1 MEGVS
6 KDAEETFSG
15 EEEELLKH
23 PRENGSELPT
33 VLRLHSDSDPIP
45 PQGPTD
51 SYKCLIIEKLV
62 TTIPFQVFQTWSTLQ
77 NVVISSPTLD
87 VGMSAFAECTRL
99 KNVNM
104 SCTTLRLGASVFD
117 SCTSLE
123 TITFSEGCIL
133 MELQKSTFRN
143 CSALKDLQLPASL
156 KTIKENCF
164 ENCSSFCRMDLP
176 ASLVR
181 IGDSAFQ
188 RCSSLRSIDIPG
200 SVIHVCNL
208 AFFECHSL
216 QSVTLQKGLISIADF
231 AFGYCFALESIK
243 FPRTVGAIGSHCFT
257 SCTSLVTIELP
268 PLLKRIDDGVFSDCT
283 SLKRVWVPSTLESI
297 GHHAFRSCCNLVS
310 IEIPQNGNLS
320 FLDSNAMEGCTDLR
334 NMALPPTANPRELTF
349 SNCHTM
355 IRRTKVDL
363 LEALQNRFEGRLV
376 HDMCYHC
383 GKDLTVVRLE
393 DALAA
398 DSEESFLRTDKLGLN
413 LLQVLL
419 LSFHPKRGVLLFFV
433 KKYPT
438 SFIPN
443 SFGVRMTID
452 VSVRRVIDD
461 LCHLNE
467 LSTIQDIL
475 DVSLSHRVKVLGS
488 QSWKNS
494 IYNLV
499 GSLSSARNFASRK
512 DVILRILSKV
522 ESYDRLET
530 TSLLELA
537 VWKTAF
543 VLSYANPKKLTS
555 VGREHVRVTNGSN
568 VIIPQV
574 AAFLWDVDVD

>member
-1 MEGVS
+1 MEGTS
-6 KDAEETFSG
+6 EDFEETITG
-15 EEEELLKH
+15 EKEEVINDPSEIGTEL
-23 PRENGSELPT
+23 ST
-33 VLRLHSDSDPIP
+33 VLRLHTDSDPIP
-45 PQGPTD
+45 PPGPNDT
-51 SYKCLIIEKLV
+51 YKGLIIEESV
-62 TTIPFQVFQTWSTLQ
+62 TTIPFQVFQTWSALQ
-77 NVVISSPTLD
+77 NVAVSSLTLD
-87 VGMSAFAECTRL
+87 VGMSAFGKCTRL
-99 KNVNM
+99 ESVTM
-104 SCTTLRLGASVFD
+104 SCTTLRMGASVFD
-117 SCTSLE
+117 GCTSLE
-123 TITFSEGCIL
+123 TVTFSEGCIL
-133 MELQKSTFRN
+133 MELQNSTFRN
-143 CSALKDLQLPASL
+143 CSALKDLRLPASL
-156 KTIKENCF
+156 KTINEKCF
-164 ENCSSFCRMDLP
+164 ENCSSLCRMDLP

-188 RCSSLRSIDIPG
+188 RCSSLRSIVIPG

-208 AFFECHSL
+208 AFFECHGL
-216 QSVTLQKGLISIADF
+216 QSVTLQRGLISIADF

-243 FPRTVGAIGSHCFT
+243 IPMNVGAIGAHCFT

-268 PLLKRIDDGVFSDCT
+268 PLLKRVDDGVFSDCT

-320 FLDSNAMEGCTDLR
+320 FLDTNAMEGCTDLR
-334 NMALPPTANPRELTF
+334 SMALPPTANPRELTF
-349 SNCHTM
+349 SNCHAM
-355 IRRTKVDL
+355 IRRTKIDL
-363 LEALQNRFEGRLV
+363 LEALQNRFEGRPV
-376 HDMCYHC
+376 HNMCYHC

-398 DSEESFLRTDKLGLN
+398 DSEESCLRTDKLGLN

-419 LSFHPKRGVLLFFV
+419 LSFHPKRGVLLFFI

-438 SFIPN
+438 SLIPN

-461 LCHLNE
+461 LCDLNE

-475 DVSLSHRVKVLGS
+475 DVALSHRVKIWGS

-494 IYNLV
+494 TYNLV
-499 GSLSSARNFASRK
+499 GALSSARNFASRQ

-522 ESYDRLET
+522 ESFDRLET

-537 VWKTAF
+537 VWKAAF
-543 VLSYANPKKLTS
+543 VLSYVSPKKLTS

-574 AAFLWDVDVD
+574 AALLWDVDVD